1 MPQFIKPVPP
11 IVKKKAVFKEYTQS
25 RDHLDLV
32 TGQSSA
38 GNRFIMPLTT
48 SNSKRGGSMHLT
60 EAEVKIEEDSDNPA
74 GKNNEPLPQFRIKKQ
89 GMRSQKRQ
97 K

>member
-1 MPQFIKPVPP
+1 MPHFTKPVPP

-25 RDHLDLV
+25 RDHLDLL

-38 GNRFIMPLTT
+38 GSRFIMPLTT
-48 SNSKRGGSMHLT
+48 SNSKRGGSMHLI

-74 GKNNEPLPQFRIKKQ
+74 GKKNEPLPQFRIKKQ

>member
-1 MPQFIKPVPP
+1 MPHFMKPVPP

-25 RDHLDLV
+25 RDQLDLV
-32 TGQSSA
+32 PGQNSA
-38 GNRFIMPLTT
+38 ANRFIFPLTT
-48 SNSKRGGSMHLT
+48 SESKRGGSMHLT

-74 GKNNEPLPQFRIKKQ
+74 GKKNEPLPQFRIKKQ
-89 GMRSQKRQ
+89 GMKSQKRQ